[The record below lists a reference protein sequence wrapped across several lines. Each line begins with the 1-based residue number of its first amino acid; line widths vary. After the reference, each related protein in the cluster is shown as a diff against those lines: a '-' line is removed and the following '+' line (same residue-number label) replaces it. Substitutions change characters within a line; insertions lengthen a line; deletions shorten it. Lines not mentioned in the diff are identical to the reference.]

1 MYHFKVTLKRQLRK
15 SQSLVKNR
23 GVISLDA
30 AMIEIDLLEVVAEA
44 SKIEV
49 AATISLEE
57 AEEEVIETLMW
68 GETTK
73 KKDTKIMIGV
83 QAVGAIIER
92 TPRVAEVGQETLQ
105 LQEEVVAL
113 VEAEA
118 LEKIEL

>member
-57 AEEEVIETLMW
+57 AEEEVIETPM
-68 GETTK
+68 
-73 KKDTKIMIGV
+73 
-83 QAVGAIIER
+83 
-92 TPRVAEVGQETLQ
+92 
-105 LQEEVVAL
+105 
-113 VEAEA
+113 
-118 LEKIEL
+118 

>member
-1 MYHFKVTLKRQLRK
+1 MYHFKVTLKGQLRK

-57 AEEEVIETLMW
+57 AEEEVIETLM
-68 GETTK
+68 
-73 KKDTKIMIGV
+73 
-83 QAVGAIIER
+83 
-92 TPRVAEVGQETLQ
+92 
-105 LQEEVVAL
+105 
-113 VEAEA
+113 
-118 LEKIEL
+118 

>member
-57 AEEEVIETLMW
+57 AEEEVIETLM
-68 GETTK
+68 
-73 KKDTKIMIGV
+73 
-83 QAVGAIIER
+83 
-92 TPRVAEVGQETLQ
+92 
-105 LQEEVVAL
+105 
-113 VEAEA
+113 
-118 LEKIEL
+118 